1 MKSLQT
7 LVATSG
13 IVRPM
18 NSRMGSGAALVLVI
32 LLFGAVGGP
41 ARAHTVWDAEG
52 LVAGSCAGSAVA
64 QVEHSLVGT
73 AVTWGCGASA
83 RYLRSSFVISGRV
96 VTSDQGWSSMNQVR
110 IEGAT
115 TFIAAT
121 HRLAY
126 LGLLSPCVGSSAGH

>member
-1 MKSLQT
+1 MRS
-7 LVATSG
+7 A
-13 IVRPM
+13 
-18 NSRMGSGAALVLVI
+18 AALVFTV
-32 LLFGAVGGP
+32 LLFGALGGP

-52 LVAGSCAGSAVA
+52 LVAGSCGGSAVA

-83 RYLRSSFVISGRV
+83 QYLRSSFVISGRV
-96 VTSDQGWSSMNQVR
+96 VAVDQGWSSLNQVR

-126 LGLLSPCVGSSAGH
+126 IGLLSPWAGTSAGH